1 MSITT
6 TRTTEQQSPIGDIF
20 LPEDGLREAQWALD
34 RYQTIGV
41 TATLAEVEL
50 APYVNDIDTIAQNH
64 QSVRSYVSKVSA
76 PHSKRREEIF
86 VKLAGIYAAGLPE
99 SEFVVARKAAK
110 DKLQAMYTG
119 KEVTASSNARNRQQV
134 IGMACLMRW
143 LDPSIPG
150 WEIEEPEIP
159 QNLRD
164 SVVRLQ
170 NIKHDAALEQD
181 IGGHIQSL
189 AGKFQHELAVKAHGW
204 GFGGWIINGRH
215 YQLEHYPLDNTPYL
229 SCLDEKDGARVH
241 FSVASLFADANNRN
255 ATVPDSQRFLED
267 CIAADKQLRQAQ

>member
-1 MSITT
+1 MSITI
-6 TRTTEQQSPIGDIF
+6 TRTQEQQSPVGDIF
-20 LPEDGLREAQWALD
+20 LPEDRLREAQWALD

-41 TATLAEVEL
+41 TATMAEVEL
-50 APYVNDIDTIAQNH
+50 APYVNDIEIIAHNH
-64 QSVRSYVSKVSA
+64 QLVRSYVSKVNA
-76 PHSKRREEIF
+76 PYAERREEIF

-99 SEFVVARKAAK
+99 TEFVVARKAAK

-143 LDPSIPG
+143 LDPSIPS
-150 WEIEEPEIP
+150 WEIETPDVP
-159 QNLRD
+159 RD
-164 SVVRLQ
+164 LHDPVVKLQ

-189 AGKFQHELAVKAHGW
+189 AGKLQHDIAVRTEQW
-204 GFGGWIINGRH
+204 GFAGWIINGRH

-241 FSVASLFADANNRN
+241 FSVASLFADETHRN

-267 CIAADKQLRQAQ
+267 CIAANEQLR

>member
-1 MSITT
+1 MSITA
-6 TRTTEQQSPIGDIF
+6 TRTPEQQSPSTGDIF
-20 LPEDGLREAQWALD
+20 LPEDKLREAQWALD

-41 TATLAEVEL
+41 TATMAEVEL
-50 APYVNDIDTIAQNH
+50 APYVNDIDTIAENH
-64 QSVRSYVSKVSA
+64 QSVRSYVSKVGA
-76 PHSKRREEIF
+76 PYSKRREEIF
-86 VKLAGIYAAGLPE
+86 VRLASIYAAGLPE

-110 DKLQAMYTG
+110 DKLQAMYAG

-134 IGMACLMRW
+134 IGIACLMHW
-143 LDPSIPG
+143 LDPSIPS
-150 WEIEEPEIP
+150 WEIEKPEIP
-159 QNLRD
+159 NDLRD

-189 AGKFQHELAVKAHGW
+189 AGKIQYEIAVRTEQW
-204 GFGGWIINGRH
+204 GFAGWIINGRH

-241 FSVASLFADANNRN
+241 FSVAGLFADANNRN

-267 CIAADKQLRQAQ
+267 CITASTQLR